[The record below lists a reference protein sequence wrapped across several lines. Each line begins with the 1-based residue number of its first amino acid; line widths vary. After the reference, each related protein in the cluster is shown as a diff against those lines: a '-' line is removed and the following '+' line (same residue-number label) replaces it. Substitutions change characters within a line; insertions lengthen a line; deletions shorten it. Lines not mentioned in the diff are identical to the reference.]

1 MRLWTIPTIYTA
13 ASLVAAT
20 IIPRLERAF
29 APDLVHGMS
38 PAAAMAFLTATASGI
53 LSFTAIVFSIAFVMV
68 QFSAMAY
75 SPRLVLWF
83 ANRPMLYHA
92 LGTFIATFVYAM
104 ATLIWTD
111 RGGNEAVPLVSML
124 IVLGLLVASMA
135 CFVILVQG
143 LGRLQITDVL
153 GMVGGQGRRVIAEEE
168 HGRAKAAGATP
179 RRLVPPPAG
188 LHEPALVLRHV
199 GEPRCVTSI
208 AVLDLLRAAEATGA
222 VLVLQAAVGDT
233 LVEGSPVLAV
243 HGAGPGPD
251 PVRLLACVRLG
262 AERTFEQ
269 DPKYPIRLL
278 VDIAIKALSPAIN
291 DPTTAVQALDQ
302 IDDLLRRLS
311 RLDLGS
317 IWLAD
322 TRGQARLFVPLP
334 DWEDYL
340 SLAFDEIRQFG
351 LTSVQ
356 VMRRMR
362 AALLGLEEVL
372 DREDRRP
379 AVQRYLAH
387 LDRAI
392 AASEFDPTDRATA
405 RQVDPQ
411 GLGFSRDHRGEAEV
425 EHPPRHAQDGKPQA
439 PRQRSHPG
447 RQPPPSKSNG

>member
-1 MRLWTIPTIYTA
+1 LRLWTIPTIYTG
-13 ASLVAAT
+13 ASVAAAT

-111 RGGNEAVPLVSML
+111 RGGNGSVPFVSML
-124 IVLGLLVASMA
+124 IVLALLVASMG
-135 CFVILVQG
+135 CFVVLVQG
-143 LGRLQITDVL
+143 LGKLQITDVL
-153 GMVGGQGRRVIAEEE
+153 GIVGAQGRDVIAAEE
-168 HGRAKAAGATP
+168 RARALAFGATP
-179 RRLVPPPAG
+179 RRLVPAPSG
-188 LHEPALVLRHV
+188 LHAPAAVLRHL

-208 AVLDLLRAAEATGA
+208 DVVALLRAAEAGSA

-233 LVEGSPVLAV
+233 LVEGSTVLEI
-243 HGAGPGPD
+243 HGGDGAMDKDRLVACIRVGP
-251 PVRLLACVRLG
+251 
-262 AERTFEQ
+262 ERTFEQ

-322 TRGQARLFVPLP
+322 AQGQARLFVPLP

-362 AALLGLEEVL
+362 AALLGLEEML
-372 DREDRRP
+372 ERDDRRP
-379 AVQRYLAH
+379 AVRRYLAH

-405 RQVDPQ
+405 RQIDPQ
-411 GLGFSRDHRGEAEV
+411 GLGFSRAPHRDDDHARESPKPKRAE
-425 EHPPRHAQDGKPQA
+425 PRALPLSDADP
-439 PRQRSHPG
+439 
-447 RQPPPSKSNG
+447 